1 MHSFSLVSAVAAEV
15 AGKSGKFWEFHDRL
29 FEVLDK
35 LSNEKILDIAV
46 ELGFDR
52 AEFEKQMKDPA
63 IFNRIQADIGDGGQ
77 AGVQGVPKVF
87 INGRQLKERTLDGF
101 QKMIN
106 AELEK
111 MALQPKAAN
120 P

>member
-1 MHSFSLVSAVAAEV
+1 MHAFAMVSAAAAEV
-15 AGKSGKFWEFHDRL
+15 AATSRKFWVFHDRL
-29 FEVLDK
+29 FQEHDQ
-35 LSNEKILDIAV
+35 LSIEKILNIAV

-52 AEFEKQMKDPA
+52 TEFEKQMKDPA
-63 IFNRIQADIGDGGQ
+63 IFNRIQTDIGDGGQ

-106 AELEK
+106 AELER
-111 MALQPKAAN
+111 MALQPKAAK